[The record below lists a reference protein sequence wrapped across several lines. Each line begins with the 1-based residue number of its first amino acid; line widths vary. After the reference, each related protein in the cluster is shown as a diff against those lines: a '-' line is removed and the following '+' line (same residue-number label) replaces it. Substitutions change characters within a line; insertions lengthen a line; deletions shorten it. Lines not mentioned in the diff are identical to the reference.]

1 MEAGRRVYIHIGLQK
16 TGTSF
21 LQHVL
26 FQSTDALTSQ
36 GLDMVPGSR
45 LGAFRLMLR
54 VRERFDPAI
63 DPPGV
68 AEAIDLFRDSL
79 EEAPGDRA
87 LFTEESLAPAMKRQ
101 IAVLVEACG
110 AREVHLVVTV
120 RDLARQIPSAW
131 QEWVK
136 RSMNLPFEEYVESLH
151 ARDVPP
157 SRKFWSH
164 QDLTRT
170 MGRWAL
176 FVPPERIHVVTVPQ
190 QGGDPQL
197 LLKRFCQVVEV
208 DPGSLTVEA
217 PPRNDSLG
225 HVQAELLRRVNEAL
239 DPGLRRRDVHGP
251 VAKRYFAGQI
261 LRQQQ
266 GAPAKLH
273 VRHRQWCDD
282 LARGYVADLRAAGF
296 DVVGDLDELLPA
308 ATSYTDVDV
317 PVDDTLV
324 ARAATDA
331 LAAILTNEADR
342 REAARARRAE
352 QARAQQRADAE
363 AVGLSAKVRRR
374 LGRLIDRW
382 R

>member
-1 MEAGRRVYIHIGLQK
+1 L
-16 TGTSF
+16 
-21 LQHVL
+21 L
-26 FQSTDALTSQ
+26 
-36 GLDMVPGSR
+36 
-45 LGAFRLMLR
+45 
-54 VRERFDPAI
+54 
-63 DPPGV
+63 
-68 AEAIDLFRDSL
+68 
-79 EEAPGDRA
+79 
-87 LFTEESLAPAMKRQ
+87 
-101 IAVLVEACG
+101 
-110 AREVHLVVTV
+110 
-120 RDLARQIPSAW
+120 
-131 QEWVK
+131 
-136 RSMNLPFEEYVESLH
+136 
-151 ARDVPP
+151 
-157 SRKFWSH
+157 
-164 QDLTRT
+164 
-170 MGRWAL
+170 
-176 FVPPERIHVVTVPQ
+176 VPPERIHVVTVPQ
-190 QGGDPQL
+190 PGGDPQL

-208 DPGSLTVEA
+208 DPGSLTVDA

-239 DPGLRRRDVHGP
+239 DPELRRRDVHGP

-308 ATSYTDVDV
+308 ATSYTQDDV

-331 LAAILTNEADR
+331 LAAILTKEADR

-352 QARAQQRADAE
+352 QARAQQHAELE

-374 LGRLIDRW
+374 LGRLVNRLVDRW